1 MSLLN
6 QDNHV
11 PVQLGITAFAHLG
24 TDDIAR
30 IAAVFLSI
38 GYFVVYV
45 IDKKRQ
51 WRREDAERLRAKAKS
66 RSKEEVQDEKKTG

>member
-30 IAAVFLSI
+30 LAAVFLSV
-38 GYFVVYV
+38 GYFVMYV

-51 WRREDAERLRAKAKS
+51 WRREDAERLGAKAKS
-66 RSKEEVQDEKKTG
+66 RSKEKVQDEEEAG